1 MRICFN
7 DGMFRREFTF
17 YNLRMAAKESSP
29 DRAHSGAPALRL
41 DSGSRIAVVGGG
53 PAGTFFTYFLFEMA
67 ERMGMELSV
76 DIYEPRD
83 FSKPGPAGCNMC
95 GGIISESLV
104 QILAAEGINLP
115 PNVVQ
120 RGIDSYVLHMDVG
133 TVRIDPP
140 RREKRIAAVHRGAG
154 PRGMVDARW
163 HSFDGHLLGL
173 ARQRGANVIPERV
186 DGITFVDGKP
196 CVSTKRGVSGGY
208 DLLAG
213 AVGVNTGALKLFEE
227 MGAGYRAPGTVKT
240 WICEFFL
247 GEETIK
253 LYLGSSMHVFLPK
266 LRNLEFA
273 AVIPKGDYV
282 TVCLLGK
289 SIDKA
294 LVERFL
300 ALPEVRECFPP
311 DWVLPGEFCRCAPAI
326 NIVGAAKPYGDRLV
340 LIGDSGVSRLYKDG
354 IGGAYRTAKSAAKT
368 AVFEGVSEEDFR
380 KHYLPTCRALD
391 RDNRIG
397 KVIFGITTLI
407 QSVRAARK
415 GVLRMTASEQ
425 DTPRRTQR
433 MSDVLWDTF
442 TGSAPYGKV
451 FLRSLHPMFLG
462 GFLWETGK
470 GVVTAAETRKG
481 KEDQVTYRDLG
492 ELGKIYQPVEII
504 VRQGETGDC
513 MYFVQSGKVEVIKES
528 GGREVRLA
536 ELGPGE
542 FFGEMA
548 LFEKDVRSATVRPL
562 GEVRVLSVDRK
573 MFLRKVHDD
582 PSLAFRVM
590 QKMSQRIRDLNNEL
604 MRLRSGGA

>member
-1 MRICFN
+1 M
-7 DGMFRREFTF
+7 TVK
-17 YNLRMAAKESSP
+17 ASSP
-29 DRAHSGAPALRL
+29 DRAPPRTPALRL
-41 DSGSRIAVVGGG
+41 DSGSRVAVVGGG

-67 ERMGMELSV
+67 GRMGVELSV

-83 FSKPGPAGCNMC
+83 FTKPGPAGCNMC

-104 QILAAEGINLP
+104 QLLATEGINLP
-115 PNVVQ
+115 PTVVQ

-154 PRGMVDARW
+154 PRGMVEARW

-173 ARQRGANVIPERV
+173 ARQRGASVIPERV
-186 DGITFVDGKP
+186 EGITFEGGMP
-196 CVSTKRGVSGGY
+196 CVSSKRGVSGGY
-208 DLLAG
+208 DLLVG

-227 MGAGYRAPGTVKT
+227 LGAGYRAPGTTKT

-247 GEETIK
+247 GEETIR

-266 LRNLEFA
+266 LPPLEFA
-273 AVIPKGDYV
+273 AIIPKGDYV
-282 TVCLLGK
+282 TVVLLGN
-289 SIDKA
+289 SINRA
-294 LVERFL
+294 LVDRFL

-311 DWVLPGEFCRCAPAI
+311 DWVPPDDFCRCAPAI
-326 NIVGAAKPYGDRLV
+326 NVTGAVKPFGDRVVLV
-340 LIGDSGVSRLYKDG
+340 GDSGVSRLYKDG
-354 IGGAYRTAKSAAKT
+354 IGGAYRTAKAAAKT
-368 AVFEGVSEEDFR
+368 AVFEGLSEDDFR

-391 RDNRIG
+391 RDNSIG

-407 QSVRAARK
+407 QRVRAGRK

-425 DTPRRTQR
+425 DRGGHSQR

-442 TGSAPYGKV
+442 TGSAPYGNV

-470 GVVTAAETRKG
+470 GAFTSAETRKG

-492 ELGKIYQPVEII
+492 ELGKIYQSGEII
-504 VRQGETGDC
+504 VRQGEAGDC

-528 GGREVRLA
+528 EGREVKLA

-562 GEVRVLSVDRK
+562 GEVRVLSVDKK
-573 MFLRKVHDD
+573 MFLRKIHDD

-590 QKMSQRIRDLNNEL
+590 QKMSRRIREL
-604 MRLRSGGA
+604 DDELIRVRSVTA